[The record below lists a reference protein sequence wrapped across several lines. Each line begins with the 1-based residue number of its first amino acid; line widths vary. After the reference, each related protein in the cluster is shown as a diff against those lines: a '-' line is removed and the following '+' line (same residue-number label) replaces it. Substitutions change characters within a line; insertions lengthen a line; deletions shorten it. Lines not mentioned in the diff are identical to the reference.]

1 MAVKFLFAGVIFI
14 ISSLVTVKLCA
25 CWRHMGLSIPSCVLY
40 LVTGLLALIGILVG
54 CALIFISTRRTSKH
68 HTLLSALHHFIV
80 KYHRLYVGSRML
92 KKFRAACKNPR
103 EAQEL
108 LLQKIIKTNKNTDYG
123 HQFRLGE
130 IHSLEDLRQKH
141 PITDYDHY
149 RRFII
154 RLSKGEKDVLTAEKV
169 SRLILTSGTTGT
181 GKMIPQDENIVD
193 NFLIL
198 LGAFQHEMFPDMQ
211 PMQSFFRLHV
221 NAEIKQS
228 ECGITKASAT
238 ALEKHMMKGKVDY
251 ATPSD
256 GFLIDTVYEAFYVH
270 LLFALR
276 EEQLGSAFITFA
288 SILIDLMKFLETNW
302 PKLVHDLSKGTLHQD
317 LKLSPQMRATLTRA
331 LGSGDH
337 ERAMKVK
344 EECEKGFDG
353 IIKRLWPDVQVISA
367 IDNIGIRS
375 YMKSSFGKGIEI
387 YSAMY
392 ISSEAFMGLN
402 LWPFEDG
409 TSEYALNLTENVFE
423 FIKEEDMDKP
433 NPKTYFVDEVEVGQK
448 YELVLSQ
455 KYGFYRYRLGDLVKV
470 TGFYQNSPKISFL
483 YRKASILNLVGEK
496 VDQHVIHDSLSAAL
510 NPWKDQVEMK
520 HYTCA
525 ENVLVPEQKDSQK
538 PGLYYVFFLEL
549 KSNFGDEL
557 PDDLNTEILA
567 EVIQKNLYE
576 RHEFYRVF
584 HNTKQITIPTVYLTK
599 EGAFTELKEYILA
612 NSSASR
618 AQFKMPLKLRTR
630 DMAEVLLEHSL
641 P

>member
-1 MAVKFLFAGVIFI
+1 
-14 ISSLVTVKLCA
+14 
-25 CWRHMGLSIPSCVLY
+25 
-40 LVTGLLALIGILVG
+40 
-54 CALIFISTRRTSKH
+54 
-68 HTLLSALHHFIV
+68 
-80 KYHRLYVGSRML
+80 
-92 KKFRAACKNPR
+92 
-103 EAQEL
+103 
-108 LLQKIIKTNKNTDYG
+108 
-123 HQFRLGE
+123 
-130 IHSLEDLRQKH
+130 
-141 PITDYDHY
+141 
-149 RRFII
+149 
-154 RLSKGEKDVLTAEKV
+154 
-169 SRLILTSGTTGT
+169 
-181 GKMIPQDENIVD
+181 
-193 NFLIL
+193 
-198 LGAFQHEMFPDMQ
+198 
-211 PMQSFFRLHV
+211 
-221 NAEIKQS
+221 
-228 ECGITKASAT
+228 
-238 ALEKHMMKGKVDY
+238 
-251 ATPSD
+251 
-256 GFLIDTVYEAFYVH
+256 
-270 LLFALR
+270 
-276 EEQLGSAFITFA
+276 
-288 SILIDLMKFLETNW
+288 
-302 PKLVHDLSKGTLHQD
+302 
-317 LKLSPQMRATLTRA
+317 MRATLTRA

-344 EECEKGFDG
+344 EECEKGFD
-353 IIKRLWPDVQVISA
+353 
-367 IDNIGIRS
+367 
-375 YMKSSFGKGIEI
+375 GIEI

-448 YELVLSQ
+448 YEVVLSQ
-455 KYGFYRYRLGDLVKV
+455 KYGLSLSTWGPRKGHGILPKQPENFIPLPVRNAFCAALRL
-470 TGFYQNSPKISFL
+470 
-483 YRKASILNLVGEK
+483 GEK

-584 HNTKQITIPTVYLTK
+584 NNTKQITTPTVYLTK

-630 DMAEVLLEHSL
+630 EMAEFLLEHSL

>member
-14 ISSLVTVKLCA
+14 ISFLVTVKLCA
-25 CWRHMGLSIPSCVLY
+25 CWSHMGPSIHSCVLY
-40 LVTGLLALIGILVG
+40 LVTGLLALIGILSG

-108 LLQKIIKTNKNTDYG
+108 LLQKIIKKNKNTDYG
-123 HQFRLGE
+123 YQFRLGE

-149 RRFII
+149 RRFIN

-181 GKMIPQDENIVD
+181 
-193 NFLIL
+193 
-198 LGAFQHEMFPDMQ
+198 
-211 PMQSFFRLHV
+211 
-221 NAEIKQS
+221 
-228 ECGITKASAT
+228 
-238 ALEKHMMKGKVDY
+238 
-251 ATPSD
+251 
-256 GFLIDTVYEAFYVH
+256 
-270 LLFALR
+270 
-276 EEQLGSAFITFA
+276 
-288 SILIDLMKFLETNW
+288 
-302 PKLVHDLSKGTLHQD
+302 
-317 LKLSPQMRATLTRA
+317 
-331 LGSGDH
+331 
-337 ERAMKVK
+337 
-344 EECEKGFDG
+344 
-353 IIKRLWPDVQVISA
+353 
-367 IDNIGIRS
+367 
-375 YMKSSFGKGIEI
+375 GIEI

-455 KYGFYRYRLGDLVKV
+455 KYGFYRYRFGDLVKV

-496 VDQHVIHDSLSAAL
+496 VDQHVIHDSLSVAL

-525 ENVLVPEQKDSQK
+525 EKGLVPEQKNSQK
-538 PGLYYVFFLEL
+538 LGLYYVFFLEL

-584 HNTKQITIPTVYLTK
+584 NNTKQITTPTVYLTK

-630 DMAEVLLEHSL
+630 EMAEFLLEHSL